1 MWKKEEYIMTK
12 KLNISKITD
21 KEEILDV
28 QGQGCTDDCTR
39 YTGNQSLGAGCQVR
53 VDCYMTCT
61 F

>member
-1 MWKKEEYIMTK
+1 MTK